1 VRAQFCEEIDTDPN
15 PRFPVYADGNF
26 GEVAPDRI
34 SPMSWSLIGD
44 PVEAGVRRVLRR
56 LLPGATWLTGSHYLF
71 VGYYGAKPYHN
82 ISAFCH
88 AARHV
93 PGLAPEDVMRAYFED
108 GAAPK
113 VPADPVPLH
122 RRLAAVPAFI
132 RELGRTRSASMD
144 LEAEVLLLAL
154 DAKEKEPTTVAR
166 RAVSLLGE
174 AWERHYA
181 VTLMLVPVT
190 TLQSDLGTWC
200 TRHWDELGL
209 WVNRPRELVW
219 DTRRDGG
226 AVPEATDFLAR
237 VGYEVADDLAP
248 WSRYGRP
255 SVTVDNDSSPLTD
268 RAISEAL
275 GQPWDVLP
283 FSRPLLLPQL
293 SGLVRDLLQLR
304 EFTKYLAMR
313 VLHVLRDVL
322 PELARQRAVPG
333 DGWPYLTIDEL
344 LAGRDLHR
352 LVPARRAACEAAL
365 GLDMPGVVDFTTSS
379 KPVRVAA
386 TSRPRGVSPGQV
398 DGVVVFSD
406 SWQEGRWRV
415 AVDGLPPVLV
425 CESADVNLKSLLPH
439 ASALVTARG
448 SALSHI
454 AILAREHGIPTVLGH
469 PVAKEL
475 EEGQLV
481 HVNGSSGE
489 VNTIAPQD

>member
-1 VRAQFCEEIDTDPN
+1 MRTQFCPEIDTDAN

-34 SPMSWSLIGD
+34 SPLSWSLIGD

-93 PGLAPEDVMRAYFED
+93 PCLAPEDVMRAYFED
-108 GAAPK
+108 GPIPP
-113 VPADPVPLH
+113 VPADPVPLN
-122 RRLAAVPAFI
+122 RRLAAVPRFI
-132 RELGRTRSASMD
+132 RELGRTRAASVD
-144 LEAEVLLLAL
+144 LEAETLLLAL
-154 DAKEKEPTTVAR
+154 HAKESDPATVAR

-190 TLQSDLGTWC
+190 TLQSALGTWC
-200 TRHWDELGL
+200 SRHWDELGL

-219 DTRRDGG
+219 DTRHDG
-226 AVPEATDFLAR
+226 ATVPEANDFLAR
-237 VGYEVADDLAP
+237 VGYEVADDLPP
-248 WSRYGRP
+248 WSQYGRP
-255 SVTVDNDSSPLTD
+255 SVPVDGENSPMTD
-268 RAISEAL
+268 TAIVEAL
-275 GQPWDVLP
+275 GRPWEVLP
-283 FSRPLLLPQL
+283 FARPLLLPQL

-313 VLHVLRDVL
+313 VLHVLRGVL
-322 PELARQRAVPG
+322 PELARDRAVPG
-333 DGWPYLTIDEL
+333 DGWPYLTIGEL
-344 LAGRDLHR
+344 LSGRDPHR
-352 LVPARRAACEAAL
+352 LVPARRAACEDAL
-365 GLDMPGVVDFTTSS
+365 ALDMPGLLDFAAARESAGAS
-379 KPVRVAA
+379 A

-398 DGVVVFSD
+398 DGFVVFSD
-406 SWQEGRWRV
+406 SWKEGRWRITM
-415 AVDGLPPVLV
+415 DGQPPVLV

-439 ASALVTARG
+439 AAALVTARG
-448 SALSHI
+448 SVLSHI
-454 AILAREHGIPTVLGH
+454 AILAREHGIPAVLGH
-469 PVAKEL
+469 PVAKEVR
-475 EEGQLV
+475 EGQLV

-489 VNTIAPQD
+489 VNIIASQD